1 MKKDCKLIATLP
13 NLNDK
18 KCLQQT
24 ISIDEIDSY
33 RFNSGVNQLMRPEE
47 IVIKLKEIEE
57 KTNKKVYIDLK
68 GRQLRIEAWANP
80 SYEAIELNHD
90 IEIEYPAKVIFR
102 DGTTSEII
110 RCRQNKILLSS
121 SPYHALGKGQ
131 SINIDAKS
139 LEIKGYLTKQD
150 RELILMSKEYD
161 LNDYMASFVEKI
173 NDLIEII
180 KLNENAN
187 IIAKIESL
195 KGIRFILE
203 NQINLNIMAARDD
216 LYTSLNNSYEIIKY
230 LKKIIELD
238 PNAICAS
245 KIFSSLEKN
254 QIISLNDF
262 EDLELMYQMGYK
274 TFMLQDDIK
283 GNQLLKAIKGW
294 REFTNG

>member
-1 MKKDCKLIATLP
+1 M
-13 NLNDK
+13 
-18 KCLQQT
+18 
-24 ISIDEIDSY
+24 
-33 RFNSGVNQLMRPEE
+33 
-47 IVIKLKEIEE
+47 
-57 KTNKKVYIDLK
+57 
-68 GRQLRIEAWANP
+68 
-80 SYEAIELNHD
+80 
-90 IEIEYPAKVIFR
+90 
-102 DGTTSEII
+102 
-110 RCRQNKILLSS
+110 
-121 SPYHALGKGQ
+121 
-131 SINIDAKS
+131 
-139 LEIKGYLTKQD
+139 
-150 RELILMSKEYD
+150 
-161 LNDYMASFVEKI
+161 
-173 NDLIEII
+173 IEII
-180 KLNENAN
+180 KLNKNAN

-294 REFTNG
+294 RDFTNG